1 MPCPSPRLARPGRR
15 EEKGSR
21 GGGAHTARLSVRALA
36 RGPLIVSRTSARRID
51 LSHGKRQIAA
61 RRSLASLGS
70 PTRQRAR
77 EREGGGEEEGEGIP
91 AREQI
96 RSAAKR
102 APTCLSTSFRL
113 AGLLGRPH
121 VNGTNAARVRRAA
134 DKGLAACTSLLSL
147 RFLLPRE
154 TGNRSRERLAR
165 ERS

>member
-77 EREGGGEEEGEGIP
+77 EREGGGEEKG